1 MPCPPTDGPLP
12 APPSPPP
19 LTAMPAGRVVVLLAM
34 LLGIQPVTTDLYL
47 PGLPALTSGFAASM
61 AQAQLTLTAL
71 LLAFGLSQLVWG
83 TLSDRFGRR
92 PILLWGLGAYVLA
105 SVACVLAPSMATL
118 IVWRAVQGAAMGAS
132 VMCARAIVRDLYA
145 PEDGARVMSRGLTG
159 LGLIACLSAP
169 AGSLLSEYFGWR
181 AALATLAVFGAA
193 TLLLVALWLRETA
206 PPPRPGAVRPA
217 ALLATWRGILRHPT
231 FWAFSLLTV
240 STYGGLFTFLAAS
253 SFVLL
258 DVLGLSRLQYGGV
271 MFGVSLVYI
280 AGTFLCRHWLA
291 RFGLQR
297 TVARGALLSLG
308 GGTAMGVLALA
319 GVHHPLALVLPFCL
333 FAVGHGIHQ
342 PCGQIGAVGPFP
354 HAAGTASALNG
365 CLMMLAAFAMGGWIG
380 TRLDGT
386 VFALSNGLWFWGV
399 CVALAAWGLVPRY
412 GRMVAVKVAQP

>member
-1 MPCPPTDGPLP
+1 MPRPLTDGPPSSPIHSP
-12 APPSPPP
+12 ATRP
-19 LTAMPAGRVVVLLAM
+19 MPAQRVVVLLAM

-47 PGLPALTSGFAASM
+47 PGLPALTSGFAAPM

-83 TLSDRFGRR
+83 PLSDRFGRR

-118 IVWRAVQGAAMGAS
+118 IAWRAVQGAAMGAS

-169 AGSLLSEYFGWR
+169 VGSLLSEYVGWR
-181 AALATLAVFGAA
+181 AALGTLAVFGAVS
-193 TLLLVALWLRETA
+193 LVLVALWLHETA
-206 PPPRPGAVRPA
+206 PAPQPGATRPA
-217 ALLATWRGILRHPT
+217 ALLATWRGILHHPT

-271 MFGVSLVYI
+271 MFLMSVVYI
-280 AGTFLCRHWLA
+280 AGTFLCRYWLG

-297 TVARGALLSLG
+297 TVALGALLSLG

-354 HAAGTASALNG
+354 QAAGTASALNG
-365 CLMMLAAFAMGGWIG
+365 CLMMLAAFAMGSWIG
-380 TRLDGT
+380 PRLDGT
-386 VFALSNGLWFWGV
+386 VFALSSGVWFWGV

-412 GRMVAVKVAQP
+412 GRMLAVKVAAP